1 MKKTLRA
8 IAAAIALFILIL
20 DGKTALQGAQEG
32 IKLCCM
38 AVIPSLFPLF
48 VVTMLLCGKICRMP
62 SGSESFFV
70 PAFLSGYPAGAQA
83 LGQAYQNRQISKET
97 AGRMLCFCNNAGP
110 AFLFGM
116 VAPQFPQRWMGFAL
130 WLIHM
135 ASAVLVAMVIPG
147 ERGDPISPP
156 GSNSVSIH
164 KALKKSIPVMATICG
179 WIILFRVVLAFFD
192 RWLFSQMPEIA
203 GILLSGILELSNGC
217 LRLQRIESLGLRFVL
232 ASGLLGFG
240 GILAMNLDGLTLSI
254 EVGDILVIC
263 ASCFAAAGYLISKAM
278 PKSCDALT
286 ATAWQQFIGGII
298 LLAAGIASGGQLGSA
313 TLPGMVCLLF
323 LILAAAVA
331 YSLWFYLLQHNDVGR
346 ISVSKFLTPI
356 FGVVFSG
363 ILLQEHIFT
372 PENGIA
378 LVLVCSGVIT
388 VNRTKKR

>member
-1 MKKTLRA
+1 MKTENA
-8 IAAAIALFILIL
+8 FV
-20 DGKTALQGAQEG
+20 KTALLCLVCTFFWGAGYPVLKISYSHWGSAAADIPGKLLFAG
-32 IKLCCM
+32 IRFSSAGLLLLLAASAKKKRPALPGKS
-38 AVIPSLFPLF
+38 AVGWVAVLGLVQTALQYSFTYVGLAA
-48 VVTMLLCGKICRMP
+48 T
-62 SGSESFFV
+62 SGSKGSV
-70 PAFLSGYPAGAQA
+70 LNQLSVFLVVILTPLIFHSEKLTLRKF
-83 LGQAYQNRQISKET
+83 LG
-97 AGRMLCFCNNAGP
+97 C
-110 AFLFGM
+110 
-116 VAPQFPQRWMGFAL
+116 
-130 WLIHM
+130 
-135 ASAVLVAMVIPG
+135 
-147 ERGDPISPP
+147 
-156 GSNSVSIH
+156 
-164 KALKKSIPVMATICG
+164 
-179 WIILFRVVLAFFD
+179 
-192 RWLFSQMPEIA
+192 
-203 GILLSGILELSNGC
+203 
-217 LRLQRIESLGLRFVL
+217 
-232 ASGLLGFG
+232 LLGFG

-298 LLAAGIASGGQLGSA
+298 LLAAGIVSGGQLGSA

>member
-1 MKKTLRA
+1 
-8 IAAAIALFILIL
+8 
-20 DGKTALQGAQEG
+20 
-32 IKLCCM
+32 
-38 AVIPSLFPLF
+38 
-48 VVTMLLCGKICRMP
+48 
-62 SGSESFFV
+62 
-70 PAFLSGYPAGAQA
+70 
-83 LGQAYQNRQISKET
+83 
-97 AGRMLCFCNNAGP
+97 
-110 AFLFGM
+110 
-116 VAPQFPQRWMGFAL
+116 
-130 WLIHM
+130 
-135 ASAVLVAMVIPG
+135 
-147 ERGDPISPP
+147 
-156 GSNSVSIH
+156 
-164 KALKKSIPVMATICG
+164 
-179 WIILFRVVLAFFD
+179 
-192 RWLFSQMPEIA
+192 
-203 GILLSGILELSNGC
+203 
-217 LRLQRIESLGLRFVL
+217 
-232 ASGLLGFG
+232 
-240 GILAMNLDGLTLSI
+240 
-254 EVGDILVIC
+254 
-263 ASCFAAAGYLISKAM
+263 M

>member
-1 MKKTLRA
+1 MKTENAFLKTALLCLVCTFFWGA
-8 IAAAIALFILIL
+8 GYPVLKISYSHWGIAAADIPGKLLFAGIRFSSAGLLLLLAAFAKKKRPALP
-20 DGKTALQGAQEG
+20 GKSAVGWVAVLGLVQTALQYSFTYVGLA
-32 IKLCCM
+32 
-38 AVIPSLFPLF
+38 A
-48 VVTMLLCGKICRMP
+48 T
-62 SGSESFFV
+62 SGSKGSV
-70 PAFLSGYPAGAQA
+70 LNQLSVFLVVILTPLIFHSEKLTLRKF
-83 LGQAYQNRQISKET
+83 LG
-97 AGRMLCFCNNAGP
+97 C
-110 AFLFGM
+110 
-116 VAPQFPQRWMGFAL
+116 
-130 WLIHM
+130 
-135 ASAVLVAMVIPG
+135 
-147 ERGDPISPP
+147 
-156 GSNSVSIH
+156 
-164 KALKKSIPVMATICG
+164 
-179 WIILFRVVLAFFD
+179 
-192 RWLFSQMPEIA
+192 
-203 GILLSGILELSNGC
+203 
-217 LRLQRIESLGLRFVL
+217 
-232 ASGLLGFG
+232 LLGFG
-240 GILAMNLDGLTLSI
+240 GILAMNLDRLTLSI